1 MDNKLYI
8 LFGIIVYTDGG
19 IMVEKKKNRE
29 KITWSIDK
37 DLIKEVKHL
46 AIDKETDA
54 SSIVEE
60 ALRKYLSK

>member
-1 MDNKLYI
+1 
-8 LFGIIVYTDGG
+8 
-19 IMVEKKKNRE
+19 MVVFMADKKKNRE

-60 ALRKYLSK
+60 ALKRYLKK